1 MLSLIDEFCARFRF
15 KQLFR
20 CSDVEDTNSQDMR
33 ACWTACV
40 RFIDSAV
47 GVGATSAAPALE
59 FAADGSSRHCAN
71 VLVLASTGDIAG
83 ASVAASPDAA
93 ARGRVLIQL
102 HGRSRSASVA
112 IAWLMRRHCAS
123 FEQALA
129 ALRACHIPVDGS
141 LIYAAQLRQ
150 WAAES
155 S

>member
-1 MLSLIDEFCARFRF
+1 MLSLIVEFCARFRF
-15 KQLFR
+15 EHLFC
-20 CSDVEDTNSQDMR
+20 CSDVQDTNLQDMR

-40 RFIDSAV
+40 RFIDSVV
-47 GVGATSAAPALE
+47 GVGASSAAPALE
-59 FAADGSSRHCAN
+59 FAADSSSRPCAN
-71 VLVLASTGDIAG
+71 ALVLTSVV
-83 ASVAASPDAA
+83 ASVDAA

-102 HGRSRSASVA
+102 HGRSRSASVV

-150 WAAES
+150 WAATS